1 MYNSDMEN
9 RLIENQNSS
18 QNNFRRFENA
28 SSVASRKNAF
38 LGASVGWFSYATAIA
53 FVSAIVLLLFFPKAL
68 DYLQRNPFIGLGLA
82 LGLLVLIFIEFI
94 VGPKMNF
101 WAQLVI
107 ITLSMMLLGIVL
119 LSFALV
125 ELLGTFA
132 TGSSIEYPALAKTFG
147 VILLPIVI
155 LSIMAILA
163 YFDLIKIKFV
173 YAIIIFLT
181 ISFFFIFILS
191 AFIFNS
197 WINALF
203 PSIGFALMISYMAFD
218 WWLITRYNKAFNATV
233 SNDSTRKEFMKLT
246 IYFGFK
252 LAYDYIYALVYLIK
266 LVRLAKN

>member
-1 MYNSDMEN
+1 MYNKVMEN
-9 RLIENQNSS
+9 RLIENQNVN
-18 QNNFRRFENA
+18 QKNFRRFERA

-53 FVSAIVLLLFFPKAL
+53 FISAIVMLAFFAKAL
-68 DYLQRNPFIGLGLA
+68 DYLQSNPFIGLGLA

-101 WAQLVI
+101 WVQLVI
-107 ITLSMMLLGIVL
+107 ITLSMILLGIVL

-125 ELLGTFA
+125 ELLATFS
-132 TGSSIEYPALAKTFG
+132 TGVSIDNLAIAKTFG
-147 VILLPIVI
+147 VILLPVAI
-155 LSIMAILA
+155 LSIMAVLA

-191 AFIFNS
+191 VFIFNS

-218 WWLITRYNKAFNATV
+218 WWLITRYNKAFNASV
-233 SNDSTRKEFMKLT
+233 SNDSTKKEFMKLT

-252 LAYDYIYALVYLIK
+252 LAYDYIYALIYLIR
-266 LVRLAKN
+266 LIRLAKN